1 MISGSGPQDRNEAL
15 MGHKPFLVLAD
26 KLTRTGIAVL
36 RFDDR
41 GVGKSEGNFGAATT
55 VDFSYDAEAAIQY
68 LKTRKEVKTS
78 RMGLIGHSEGGLIAP
93 ITALRNK
100 DVAFIVMLAGPGLSG
115 REIVLMQQ
123 ELIGRASGMPESE
136 IKKNQDTN
144 RYIFDLMKTETDQTV
159 LVPKIEDYLRKQLTG
174 NTDSAKISEAL
185 PAQIAQLTSP
195 WMQYFLNY
203 DPAPT
208 LSKLKTP
215 VLALI
220 GSKDL
225 QVPAKENLAA
235 IETALKKA
243 GNKKYVLK
251 ELEGLNHLFQE
262 CSTGSPM
269 EYGQIEQTMSPQV
282 PEIIAKWIKE
292 L

>member
-1 MISGSGPQDRNEAL
+1 
-15 MGHKPFLVLAD
+15 
-26 KLTRTGIAVL
+26 
-36 RFDDR
+36 
-41 GVGKSEGNFGAATT
+41 
-55 VDFSYDAEAAIQY
+55 
-68 LKTRKEVKTS
+68 
-78 RMGLIGHSEGGLIAP
+78 
-93 ITALRNK
+93 
-100 DVAFIVMLAGPGLSG
+100 MLAGPGLSG

-136 IKKNQDTN
+136 IKKNQDTKKF
-144 RYIFDLMKTETDQTV
+144 IFDLMKTETDQTV
-159 LVPKIEDYLRKQLTG
+159 LAQKIENHMRKQLTG
-174 NTDSAKISEAL
+174 NTDSAKMSEAL
-185 PAQIAQLTSP
+185 PLQIEQLTSP

-203 DPAPT
+203 DPAPA

-262 CSTGSPM
+262 CKTGSPM

-282 PEIIAKWIKE
+282 PEIIAEWIKE